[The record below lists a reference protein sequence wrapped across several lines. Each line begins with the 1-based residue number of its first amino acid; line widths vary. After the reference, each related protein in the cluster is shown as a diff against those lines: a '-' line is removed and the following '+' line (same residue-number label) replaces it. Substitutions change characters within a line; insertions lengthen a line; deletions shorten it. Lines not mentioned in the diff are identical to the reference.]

1 MQCLKVRLP
10 GLWVPDAAICAHCM
24 APPTSRAGRRC
35 RRRLPAAHRTPPHC
49 SPAAQVASAVTRACQ
64 VPRGA
69 AVAQRAA
76 QLQSVARVSGAASLR
91 RQQGAGMGAA
101 ARLSVV
107 RAMATAN
114 GPVTKKVFFDI
125 EIGGQPA
132 GRITIGLYGGEAV
145 LHVRFAVFRPVRLQ
159 QHACHVPPCAAVH
172 LPPSRPEHHLGGPC
186 HLLRLQ
192 MRCPRPR
199 RTSVPCALARWASAT
214 RVGHGPGAAVGRA
227 GHHAHEGGMKPR

>member
-1 MQCLKVRLP
+1 MGARCVHQRTLHGGPDQLGWPPPLP
-10 GLWVPDAAICAHCM
+10 
-24 APPTSRAGRRC
+24 PP
-35 RRRLPAAHRTPPHC
+35 PATGSRTPSHC
-49 SPAAQVASAVTRACQ
+49 SASVQVASAVTRACQ

-145 LHVRFAVFRPVRLQ
+145 LHVCFAVFWPLRLQ
-159 QHACHVPPCAAVH
+159 QHACAASVHRGLSTACGTPPFGVSADEVPKTAENFRALCTG
-172 LPPSRPEHHLGGPC
+172 EMGFGYKGG
-186 HLLRLQ
+186 
-192 MRCPRPR
+192 
-199 RTSVPCALARWASAT
+199 SWARGSCW
-214 RVGHGPGAAVGRA
+214 RA